1 MPVRIS
7 RTSKGGYRVST
18 PGGVKAKNTTRT
30 KAQRQSNLLHGIDK
44 GWKPTGRKARK

>member
-18 PGGVKAKNTTRT
+18 PSGVTAKNTTRA
-30 KAQRQSNLLHGIDK
+30 KAKRQRNLINAVEHSD
-44 GWKPTGRKARK
+44 WKPTRK